1 MNSLFSLKFFILS
14 NSTWYQSVSRFE
26 IFFFDSHHCPRCLF
40 QRFPLLIPAAK
51 IRSFVC
57 FVITSAKEIISKRSI
72 ILVITDLFS
81 SLGGFRDKSAIKPVF
96 FGLNPSRSVFFFA
109 DRRIPKQY
117 YSRAYCSRAA
127 ASRLTPP
134 APESKNSTD

>member
-1 MNSLFSLKFFILS
+1 MSIHSFLS
-14 NSTWYQSVSRFE
+14 NSSWYQSVSQFE
-26 IFFFDSHHCPRCLF
+26 IFFPTATIVLAAYSSDFRCSFRQPESEALYASSSLPRKKSSASGVLF
-40 QRFPLLIPAAK
+40 
-51 IRSFVC
+51 
-57 FVITSAKEIISKRSI
+57 
-72 ILVITDLFS
+72 LVITDLFS

-127 ASRLTPP
+127 ASQLTPP